1 MDKRLKYFLEK
12 GIEEPGKAVEE
23 FESAIANFIGRK
35 YGIATDSA
43 TSALHLSLISLGIGK
58 DDKVIIP
65 SFVCV
70 ALLNAIKYVGAIPA
84 VVDVEEDF
92 NISVEKIERYFAEHG
107 HISTF
112 IGRLIPV
119 IRQYISFPAGLSKMD
134 LKVFILYTSLG
145 AGIWVFILAY
155 IGYLVGDN
163 QTLVKQYLNTSLI
176 WIFVFLFL
184 LVGGYVMIL
193 KMRKVRIR
201 KS

>member
-1 MDKRLKYFLEK
+1 MDKRLKNFLEK

-92 NISVEKIERYFAEHG
+92 NISVEKIERYLKKNKKVKAIIVPHMFGKNAKIEKIKKFG
-107 HISTF
+107 
-112 IGRLIPV
+112 IPV
-119 IRQYISFPAGLSKMD
+119 IEDFTFTIGSKYKGKMSGKFGDISVCSFYYSKVLNAQKGGIFLTDNKNIYEKAKYLSFYDK
-134 LKVFILYTSLG
+134 KKKYEV
-145 AGIWVFILAY
+145 
-155 IGYLVGDN
+155 
-163 QTLVKQYLNTSLI
+163 
-176 WIFVFLFL
+176 
-184 LVGGYVMIL
+184 
-193 KMRKVRIR
+193 
-201 KS
+201 